1 MTIKVVKD
9 IMVPLLEYPTVSNE
23 ATLREAVEALEK
35 AQKKLDPTRYRH
47 RAVLVFDENNKIV
60 GKVSQLD
67 VLKALEPKY
76 DQMKDKRSLTR
87 FGFSQEF
94 MKSLFKQ
101 FELLDQ
107 PLDDI
112 GKKAG
117 KLKVKEIMNTPSDG
131 EFVEETAT
139 LNEAIH
145 QLVLGHH
152 QSLLVTRGKDI
163 VGILRQTDV
172 FKEVFEA
179 IVS

>member
-1 MTIKVVKD
+1 MKIVKD
-9 IMVPLLEYPTVSNE
+9 IMVPLSDYPTVPME

-47 RAVLVFDENNKIV
+47 RAVLVYDDNKKII
-60 GKVSQLD
+60 GKISQLD

-76 DQMKDKRSLTR
+76 DQMKDSRSLAR
-87 FGFSQEF
+87 FGFSKEF
-94 MKSLFKQ
+94 MKSLFEQ
-101 FELLDQ
+101 FNLLDK

-117 KLKVKEIMNTPSDG
+117 KLKVKEIMYTPSDG
-131 EFVEETAT
+131 EFVAETAT

-152 QSLLVTRGKDI
+152 QSLLVTRGEEI

-179 IVS
+179 IIS